1 MVCYPSSV
9 RMHTGWRRGK
19 NLWSYDPGPGWLP
32 QRFLVE
38 NGKSVF
44 PGNWLLIY
52 RCFGAHLQIFVTKMG
67 DFPFHLVHLIHELTV
82 FLNEALPLVCEL
94 NRWKIRTL
102 TKSYWKMRVRF
113 QSSKRGFG
121 SYKEPLREAE
131 LNTAESQDMVRM
143 RVRVVDLRLRMRRSK
158 ESGSKRDGGRQLRS
172 FGSIPGGEDALD
184 QPPNHETIGTSC
196 QMHRMGIVLPTP
208 TTTKSSSLREGGFE
222 GTLEQR
228 SQSQNNLITIPRPI

>member
-9 RMHTGWRRGK
+9 RMHTEWRRGK

-94 NRWKIRTL
+94 NRWKILTL

-143 RVRVVDLRLRMRRSK
+143 PVRVCMRVRVVDLRLQMRRSK

-172 FGSIPGGEDALD
+172 FGSIPPGGGGRTPSINLQITRRSARAVRCIVWVLCFQHLQLQNPLRYEKVALK
-184 QPPNHETIGTSC
+184 E
-196 QMHRMGIVLPTP
+196 R
-208 TTTKSSSLREGGFE
+208 
-222 GTLEQR
+222 
-228 SQSQNNLITIPRPI
+228 